1 MKKIL
6 LLLSVF
12 VAATQMACA
21 TDTKKDKEAENEIH
35 WLSFEEA
42 EAKMKAKPKK
52 VLIDVYTGWCG
63 WCKVMDKKTYAN
75 AALIKY
81 VNDNFYAIKFDA
93 EQKTPINFKG
103 KKWEFIPENRANQL
117 AVELMQGKMS
127 YPTTIIMEENFENA
141 QSLPGYMEVFKMEG
155 VLKYIGGNHHKA
167 TQWNDWQ
174 RTFKAEWN

>member
-21 TDTKKDKEAENEIH
+21 TDTKKGKESENEIH

-42 EAKMKAKPKK
+42 EAQMKAKPKK

-63 WCKVMDKKTYAN
+63 WCKVMDKKTYSN

-93 EQKTPINFKG
+93 EQKTPISFMG
-103 KKWEFIPENRANQL
+103 KKWEFVAENRANQL

-155 VLKYIGGNHHKA
+155 ILKYIGGNHHKS